1 MRIRKWDPEESRLE
15 DEAWQA
21 DAIARRPTWR
31 KDYENELRSL
41 GLENPGPVEITIPP
55 DPREGEI
62 GNSYRTRIEKIP
74 FLGANIEGVRFGSN
88 VVPSGATI
96 REVMLL
102 TDGDIGRPPCIDAE
116 INGVRLLFRWNG
128 MRPRVQYTS
137 VLTAEEVRD
146 IQEFTGESKG
156 ESKNRPA
163 PAPGDSAE
171 DKIIME
177 AMRTWT
183 GRRRIRHDKYRGAPH
198 LRELRK
204 AVGLKINMRRRNE
217 LYLRVKG

>member
-1 MRIRKWDPEESRLE
+1 M
-15 DEAWQA
+15 
-21 DAIARRPTWR
+21 
-31 KDYENELRSL
+31 L

-55 DPREGEI
+55 DPREGKI

-96 REVMLL
+96 REIMLL

-128 MRPRVQYTS
+128 MSPRVQYTS
-137 VLTAEEVRD
+137 VLTAEEVQS
-146 IQEFTGESKG
+146 IQDFTGESKG
-156 ESKNRPA
+156 ESTNRPA
-163 PAPGDSAE
+163 PVILDIAAAE
-171 DKIIME
+171 DQIIME

-183 GRRRIRHDKYRGAPH
+183 GRRRKRRDKYRGAP
-198 LRELRK
+198 RETCERLSGSGTSIWDGATRC
-204 AVGLKINMRRRNE
+204 GRRGSR
-217 LYLRVKG
+217 G